1 VTRPTGSAKLLR
13 SMNTTAA
20 LAHLLDSGQLTRAH
34 LRELTGLS
42 KPTSSEMLRLLT
54 EAGLAVVTGRTSGG
68 PGPNAEIYSPNPDA
82 GYAVALSVRDT
93 TGTDRPPLAVA
104 LCDLTG
110 DLRDRA
116 ELPVDFAATG
126 PVDAVERAVAEACR
140 RAGVDRERIGQL
152 QLGVAGSYD
161 PATDTIH
168 HVDVPGWGAPG
179 VIGACRER
187 LGTEVA
193 VDNDA
198 NLAAVAERRHG
209 VGAGTDSFA
218 LLWIGHGLGLAIDQG
233 GALLRGARGGAG
245 EIGYMPAQPGRAAPD
260 APVDLQDLVG
270 GPAVV
275 TLAAEFGLRARTPV
289 EALAAATAPD
299 EPAAPGAD
307 VFLRAIAE
315 RIAFGLAAV
324 VAVLDPPLV
333 VLAGEVAQAGGARL
347 RDAVAA
353 AMHEPLQTEIAITA
367 VDDDAV
373 LLGALDAGLTTLR
386 ESLLATLSSP

>member
-1 VTRPTGSAKLLR
+1 MARPTGSAKLLR

-20 LAHLLDSGQLTRAH
+20 LAHLLDSGQLTRAD

-54 EAGLAVVTGRTSGG
+54 EAGLAVVSGRTSGG

-82 GYAVALSVRDT
+82 GYAVALSIRDT
-93 TGTDRPPLAVA
+93 TGTDRPSLAIA

-110 DLRDRA
+110 ELRGRT
-116 ELPVDFAATG
+116 ELRTDFSTAG
-126 PVDAVERAVAEACR
+126 PVDAVARAVDDACAA
-140 RAGVDRERIGQL
+140 AGVDRSRIGQIT
-152 QLGVAGSYD
+152 LGVAGAYD
-161 PATDTIH
+161 PGTDTIH

-179 VIGACRER
+179 VIGACRDR

-218 LLWIGHGLGLAIDQG
+218 LLWLGHGLGLAIDQAG
-233 GALLRGARGGAG
+233 TLLRGARGGAG
-245 EIGYMPAQPGRAAPD
+245 EIGYMPAQPGRAPRG
-260 APVDLQDLVG
+260 APVDLQDLAG

-289 EALAAATAPD
+289 AAMAAATATD
-299 EPAAPGAD
+299 APPG
-307 VFLRAIAE
+307 FLATLGE

-333 VLAGEVAQAGGARL
+333 VLAGEVAQAGGERL

-373 LLGALDAGLTTLR
+373 LLGALDAGLTALR
-386 ESLLATLSSP
+386 ESLLSSL